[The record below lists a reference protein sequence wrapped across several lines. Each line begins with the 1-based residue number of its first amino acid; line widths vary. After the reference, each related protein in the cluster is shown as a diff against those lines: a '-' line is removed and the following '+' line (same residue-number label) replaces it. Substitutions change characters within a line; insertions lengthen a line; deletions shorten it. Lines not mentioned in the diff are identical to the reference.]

1 MLAAIVKRELI
12 DHLLSLRFGLALVL
26 MVGLMVFNAL
36 SFVGGSYESRRD
48 HYLQQVQ
55 AEQETGRRNAQQGL
69 WKLILDSGQN
79 YIYKKPSTLMF
90 CAAGANDALPERL
103 WTAGGSRTL
112 SSGITFYHPFVLVY
126 WDIIDI
132 WAPKASQLL
141 RTQAIDWVFIIGGLL
156 SLMALLFTF
165 DAIVGEKERG
175 TLKLVMAQSLP
186 RHTLL
191 LGKFLGALLALVLV
205 LSLALVVN
213 LLIVLALSQVNL
225 GLVEAGRIVGMVGL
239 SLLYLACFVGLG
251 LWVSI
256 RSSSTHLSLMGVLL
270 LWTCGVL
277 LWPATGGALAA
288 RVLVSEFEEELVLG
302 WGFTNNNTP
311 AHDKRNN
318 LAHRL
323 QRRDL
328 RDPDKLRQLADAERA
343 VRQFHQDRED
353 RFLAYSLGEVEN
365 ARHIVRLSPTGCFQ
379 YGMEALAGTGL
390 ARHKSFVEQVRTFV
404 QQFEQTMLNLD
415 RDDPKSMHI
424 HLVAQGLS
432 QQKVDPNILPVFT
445 ENLSATT
452 LLRHAVV
459 DVIGL
464 FFFATLAYML
474 AYRAWLRASIV

>member
-12 DHLLSLRFGLALVL
+12 DHLSSLRFGLALVL
-26 MVGLMVFNAL
+26 TVGLMVLNAL
-36 SFVGGSYESRRD
+36 SFVGGSYEFRRD

-55 AEQETGRRNAQQGL
+55 AQQEIGRSHAQRGL
-69 WKLILDSGQN
+69 WKLILHAGQE
-79 YIYKKPSTLMF
+79 YIYKKPSPLMF
-90 CAAGANDALPERL
+90 CAAGADDALPERL
-103 WTAGGSRTL
+103 WTQGDEDSYNQTR
-112 SSGITFYHPFVLVY
+112 FYNPFVLIY
-126 WDIIDI
+126 WDIVDI

-141 RTQAIDWVFIIGGLL
+141 ETQAVDWVFIIGGLL

-165 DAIVGEKERG
+165 DAFSGEKERG
-175 TLKLVMAQSLP
+175 TLKLIMAQSLP

-191 LGKFLGALLALVLV
+191 LGKFLGALLALALA
-205 LSLALVVN
+205 LSLAIVVN

-225 GLVEAGRIVGMVGL
+225 GLVEAGRIIGMVGL

-251 LWVSI
+251 LWVSV
-256 RSSSTHLSLMGVLL
+256 RSSTTRSSLVGVLL
-270 LWTCGVL
+270 LWTCGAL

-288 RVLVSEFEEELVLG
+288 RVLVSEFEEELILG
-302 WGFTNNNTP
+302 WGFAHNSTP
-311 AHDKRNN
+311 AHESLLTLKR
-318 LAHRL
+318 RL
-323 QRRDL
+323 GNRDL
-328 RDPDKLRQLADAERA
+328 RNPQKVRQLADAQRA
-343 VRQFHQDRED
+343 VRQFNQNRED

-390 ARHKSFVEQVRTFV
+390 ARHKSFVEQARTYV
-404 QQFEQTMLNLD
+404 QQFEQTMLNRD

-432 QQKVDPNILPVFT
+432 RQKIDPDTLPVFT

-464 FFFATLAYML
+464 FFFAILTYML